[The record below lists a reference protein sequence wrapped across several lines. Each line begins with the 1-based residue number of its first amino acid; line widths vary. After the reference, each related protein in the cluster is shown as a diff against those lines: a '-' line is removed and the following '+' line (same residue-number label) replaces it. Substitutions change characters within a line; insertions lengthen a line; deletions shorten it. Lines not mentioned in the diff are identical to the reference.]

1 MEDGLIGPFTIFELL
16 ILLWL
21 FFSILG
27 YLWPTITAWVT
38 DQMLDKLIKDSE
50 KLKSTDSK
58 TKLP

>member
-27 YLWPTITAWVT
+27 YLWPSITAWVT
-38 DQMLDKLIKDSE
+38 DQMLDRLGKDIEEFRKNNPSN
-50 KLKSTDSK
+50 K
-58 TKLP
+58 